1 MCRLRN
7 DVDDVLRDVLNGKPQ
22 HQLPWRL
29 MLAATLIMLPR
40 YQQAVRSAEPLTDR
54 CHDAQPGA
62 DRCVLLVDGR
72 ACAGGGSCSEPF
84 VGATIF
90 TSGRTPLAC

>member
-7 DVDDVLRDVLNGKPQ
+7 DVDDVLQKVLNGKPQ

-40 YQQAVRSAEPLTDR
+40 YQQAVRSAEALPDR

-62 DRCVLLVDGR
+62 DRCVLLVDG
-72 ACAGGGSCSEPF
+72 F
-84 VGATIF
+84 VDQYRCREHKLVSYQITNCQE
-90 TSGRTPLAC
+90 S